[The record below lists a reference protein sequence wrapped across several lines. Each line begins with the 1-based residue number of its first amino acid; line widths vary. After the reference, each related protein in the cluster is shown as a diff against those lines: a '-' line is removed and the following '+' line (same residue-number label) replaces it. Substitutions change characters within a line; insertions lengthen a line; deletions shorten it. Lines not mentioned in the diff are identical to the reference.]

1 MPGGGARAAAAGGED
16 GVRACA
22 RHSGAQRGLRASLSR
37 PAPPREGHFC
47 LSCSYT
53 DGGSGLALGARGPLI
68 NAARLQGASEQSG
81 EPSVT
86 AATMSSGDSG
96 IETRLSPWGPAGRAF
111 LRPQRLLVS
120 RKRTD
125 GGRPPG
131 CSGAGPWGAVAET
144 PSVLAVA

>member
-68 NAARLQGASEQSG
+68 NAA
-81 EPSVT
+81 
-86 AATMSSGDSG
+86 
-96 IETRLSPWGPAGRAF
+96 
-111 LRPQRLLVS
+111 
-120 RKRTD
+120 
-125 GGRPPG
+125 
-131 CSGAGPWGAVAET
+131 
-144 PSVLAVA
+144 